1 MSRSRE
7 PFETEGENS
16 RVKKGTKRKNT
27 KETALTPAD
36 QGREQRTKI
45 KRIYRVL
52 VSVSMLLIL
61 VFSFLLANKLKKS
74 GAFLDPE
81 ASAVM
86 RMTIP
91 NTENTEAA
99 GSESSE
105 SIDTTETDPEETDFP
120 FPTYPYPTLPADY
133 NYGGGGSGG
142 SGGGGGYG
150 GGSSLPVTQSTE
162 SSSATGNSSELTTE
176 DSSTAE
182 TTVSIETTDPATAPT
197 EAVTDDVPGTDL
209 PTDPPA
215 DTEGQEGEGESGE
228 DS

>member
-16 RVKKGTKRKNT
+16 RVKKETKRKNT

-36 QGREQRTKI
+36 QGGEQRAKI

-105 SIDTTETDPEETDFP
+105 SIDTTETEIGR
-120 FPTYPYPTLPADY
+120 AH
-133 NYGGGGSGG
+133 
-142 SGGGGGYG
+142 
-150 GGSSLPVTQSTE
+150 V
-162 SSSATGNSSELTTE
+162 
-176 DSSTAE
+176 
-182 TTVSIETTDPATAPT
+182 
-197 EAVTDDVPGTDL
+197 
-209 PTDPPA
+209 
-215 DTEGQEGEGESGE
+215 
-228 DS
+228 